1 MKNNLQLIYN
11 LQLIFDNLK
20 DGDCLA
26 FYRKAWYLQI
36 IPFFTKEKGD
46 KEAPQHCGI
55 CYEVKR
61 NANKLSFKLSE
72 QTFHGGEYR
81 DIVIFKCQGEAKKMF
96 WIFDDY
102 FLKQDKIALLSLKQP
117 LTKQQLEN
125 GIADAKSQENKSY
138 GYLSLLLGGEFLEKK
153 LPDWLK
159 KRILKKQNSQQKRH
173 CALHIRWNLYNAGV
187 YDFKDFSPTP
197 LEITKLPIFNVL
209 V

>member
-1 MKNNLQLIYN
+1 MKVNLEN
-11 LQLIFDNLK
+11 IFNNLK

-26 FYRKAWYLQI
+26 FYRKAWYLQL

-61 NANKLSFKLSE
+61 ENNKLTFKLSE
-72 QTFHGGEYR
+72 QTFNGGQYR
-81 DIVIFKCQGEAKKMF
+81 DIIIYKHQDKIEKIF

-117 LTKQQLEN
+117 LTAQQIEN
-125 GIADAKSQENKSY
+125 GITDAKNQVGKIY
-138 GYLSLLLGGEFLEKK
+138 GYLSLPLGIEYLEKL
-153 LPDWLK
+153 LPNWLK
-159 KRILKKQNSQQKRH
+159 AKILKIQNSQQKRH
-173 CALHIRWNLYNAGV
+173 CALHIRWNLKKMGV
-187 YDFKDFSPTP
+187 YDFKDFNPSP

-209 V
+209 I

>member
-1 MKNNLQLIYN
+1 MQNNLEN
-11 LQLIFDNLK
+11 IFNHLK

-61 NANKLSFKLSE
+61 DANKLSFKLSE
-72 QTFHGGEYR
+72 QTFDGGQYR
-81 DIVIFKCQGEAKKMF
+81 DIVIFKCQDETE
-96 WIFDDY
+96 IFDDY

-117 LTKQQLEN
+117 LTAQQIEN
-125 GIADAKSQENKSY
+125 GIFDAKSQKDKSY
-138 GYLSLLLGGEFLEKK
+138 GYLSLPVGGEFLEKI
-153 LPDWLK
+153 LPKWLK
-159 KRILKKQNSQQKRH
+159 KRMLKKQNSQQKRH

-197 LEITKLPIFNVL
+197 LEITKLSIFNVI